1 MRKISRTKKSF
12 SSSYSRWH
20 RAAAIVIM
28 LCLAAPVLMI
38 PVMARST
45 YEIHDRGDV
54 IVHTTFSRNLRQVL
68 SEAGVQLGNSDTYT
82 AQENGDRLNLTIR
95 RRQSIFIYADG
106 AIHAVETYGEPVS
119 QVLDSLGIELDA
131 DDRVSCPLDTPTATG
146 MTVVVT
152 RVATESITYDE
163 VIPAE
168 EQVFLNSVLQPGQE
182 TVLQEGSDGLKT
194 VTATITYENGKE
206 VSREVASETVV
217 TPATERIVIR
227 GSESASMPTDAEG
240 NAIVTA
246 GGEVLEYESVID
258 GKATAYNCP
267 GYVGHTASGT
277 VAEVGKVAVD
287 PRVIP
292 LGSKLYIVSQDGQ
305 YVYGYCIA
313 EDTGGLIKG
322 NKVDLYFS
330 TWDECIQFGYRPVT
344 IYVVETPA

>member
-1 MRKISRTKKSF
+1 MRKISQTKKPF
-12 SSSYSRWH
+12 RSSYSRWH

-28 LCLAAPVLMI
+28 LCLSAPVLMI

-45 YEIHDRGDV
+45 YVIHDRGDV
-54 IVHTTFSRNLRQVL
+54 IVHTTFSRNLQHVL
-68 SEAGVQLGNSDTYT
+68 SEAGVQLGTSDTYT
-82 AQENGDRLNLTIR
+82 TQENGDRLNLTIC
-95 RRQSIFIYADG
+95 RRQSIRVYADG
-106 AIHAVETYGEPVS
+106 KIHVVETYGESVGE
-119 QVLDSLGIELDA
+119 VLDSLGIALGEE
-131 DDRVSCPLDTPTATG
+131 DRVSCPLTTATSTG
-146 MTVVVT
+146 MTIVVT
-152 RVATESITYDE
+152 RVTTESVTYDE
-163 VIPAE
+163 VIPAD
-168 EQVFLNSVLQPGQE
+168 EQVYLNTVLQPGQE

-194 VTATITYENGKE
+194 VTASVTYENGKE
-206 VSREVASETVV
+206 VSREVVSETVV

-227 GSESASMPTDAEG
+227 GDESAAMPTDAEG

-246 GGEVLEYESVID
+246 GGEILEYESVID

-322 NKVDLYFS
+322 NKVDLYFA